1 MPFAVVVAMLGS
13 SVGAVNAVTSVTS
26 VTSVSAGASA
36 SVYAS
41 AYVATAPSVAMAPP
55 VATIPPVEDSIP
67 DEQGGG
73 GSVID
78 DSLPLI
84 DPATQT
90 TLPAGCVAPRS
101 ATATFLGELV
111 STDELLAT
119 YRVVQVRGGS
129 LGAYLNSGL
138 ISVRYTN
145 RETRFLQPGET
156 YLVGA
161 GASELFTS
169 LESKVRTEKELFGG
183 DAVVGIDESDVPCPK
198 FEDPIITLQPNG
210 DFIDAGVLSLL
221 GKQPARLQ
229 QVFLLPLFFVLVFLI
244 GLVIFK
250 RLIQAARRSSRRS
263 SRRN

>member
-1 MPFAVVVAMLGS
+1 MSFAVAAAVSFSVAAS
-13 SVGAVNAVTSVTS
+13 AVGANSF
-26 VTSVSAGASA
+26 
-36 SVYAS
+36 
-41 AYVATAPSVAMAPP
+41 VATAPP
-55 VATIPPVEDSIP
+55 VDDSIP

-78 DSLPLI
+78 DSLPTI

-90 TLPAGCVAPRS
+90 TLPAGCIAPRA

-111 STDELLAT
+111 STDDLLAT

-129 LGAYLNSGL
+129 LGAYVNSGL

-145 RETRFLQPGET
+145 RETRFLVPGKT

-161 GASELFTS
+161 GASELFTT
-169 LESKVRTEKELFGG
+169 LESKVRAEKELFGG

-210 DFIDAGVLSLL
+210 EFIESGVLSLL
-221 GKQPARLQ
+221 GKQPTRLL

-250 RLIQAARRSSRRS
+250 RLVQAARRSSR
-263 SRRN
+263 

>member
-1 MPFAVVVAMLGS
+1 MSFAVAAAVSFSVAAS
-13 SVGAVNAVTSVTS
+13 AVGANSF
-26 VTSVSAGASA
+26 
-36 SVYAS
+36 
-41 AYVATAPSVAMAPP
+41 VATAPP
-55 VATIPPVEDSIP
+55 VDDSIP

-78 DSLPLI
+78 DSLPTI

-90 TLPAGCVAPRS
+90 TLPAGCIAPRA

-111 STDELLAT
+111 STDDLLAT

-129 LGAYLNSGL
+129 LGAYVNSGL

-145 RETRFLQPGET
+145 RETRFLVPGKT

-161 GASELFTS
+161 GASELFTT
-169 LESKVRTEKELFGG
+169 LESKVRAEKELFGG

-210 DFIDAGVLSLL
+210 EFIESGVLSLL
-221 GKQPARLQ
+221 GKQPTRLLQ
-229 QVFLLPLFFVLVFLI
+229 AFLLPLFFVLVFLI
-244 GLVIFK
+244 GLIIFK
-250 RLIQAARRSSRRS
+250 RLVQAARRSSR
-263 SRRN
+263 

>member
-1 MPFAVVVAMLGS
+1 MSFAVAAAVSFSFGAS
-13 SVGAVNAVTSVTS
+13 TVGANSFVATPLI
-26 VTSVSAGASA
+26 
-36 SVYAS
+36 
-41 AYVATAPSVAMAPP
+41 ATAPP
-55 VATIPPVEDSIP
+55 VDDSIP

-78 DSLPLI
+78 DSLPTI

-90 TLPAGCVAPRS
+90 TLPAGCIAPRA

-111 STDELLAT
+111 STDDLLAT

-129 LGAYLNSGL
+129 LGAYVNSGL

-145 RETRFLQPGET
+145 RETRFLEPGKT
-156 YLVGA
+156 YLIGA
-161 GASELFTS
+161 GASELFTT
-169 LESKVRTEKELFGG
+169 LESRVRAEKELFGG

-210 DFIDAGVLSLL
+210 EFIESGVLSLL
-221 GKQPARLQ
+221 GKQPTRLL

-250 RLIQAARRSSRRS
+250 RLVQAARRSSRHT
-263 SRRN
+263 